1 MEKNLNKPYKGLH
14 TDNHP
19 SEQPKESYRFALN
32 AVNENIV
39 GNQTHLSNEP
49 SNYACT
55 VIPQGFYI
63 IGDKYIEDNESV
75 LFLVNPTTN
84 QQEIGIL
91 KKNNIYA
98 TVVRSS
104 VLGFSL
110 TNQIDCTYRI
120 RRGGEKVVYWVDGNN
135 RPRTFNLTKPQ
146 DFYTQA
152 YKNYLQLGGNPNTY
166 TLEKWDANS
175 FNLIKTYNEIPYFS
189 DVQVLDYG
197 SIKPGS
203 YNFAIQYVDEDLNPT
218 EWINVS
224 NTVNIYND
232 NTGNVYESI
241 RGSYNLHEYQKFPV
255 ANKSIKLWLTNL
267 DTTYPYYRIAI
278 IQANAGTG
286 KVNKVLVA
294 EKQPINVPIFIYAG
308 NDSALTEIDINE
320 IRVDKEN
327 IFKPQ
332 HIEQLENRLVLA
344 NTEGL
349 AYNWCEFQKYASK
362 IDSNLTTKNVILNS
376 VKSDANVKNA
386 KSTFFYRGYMPGE
399 VYSFGIMYIM
409 KDNSLSP
416 VFHIPGKST
425 SNVSSTM
432 DVYEADYIY
441 SDIHSCINSDY
452 WGEDV
457 MGNPLIGQKTRH
469 HKFPLRQDSGIPLI
483 NTSNTTIPFTRYKLR
498 LKITLKPGQTYPVD
512 GLGNPILI
520 DYATLYQ
527 ILGDPVTTQP
537 GVLSINQLGSWIE
550 ILDVTSDVVG
560 HIVQLYPPD
569 YLNVDPTSD
578 IVVTYGSVFD
588 FDYYHEAI
596 LDNTIYDAV
605 TSDIYGIEFSNI
617 EIPHPD
623 VIGFYIM
630 RNQVQDEDKII
641 IDNVI
646 VGPNIKEKEYRAFTH
661 IMPGFTSTKFDDKSV
676 WFFSPEVNYN
686 QKLLQFSHIDP
697 QAFYK
702 TSYIHKPLNWT
713 FATDEDGKS
722 IPGTTAVTGVY
733 IEDAQ
738 VGTSYDKSVHKKRQK
753 DSDGFSLQV
762 GYKNTIFTY
771 EHSVLALGKVST
783 SFVLNGSA
791 NKLING
797 TNYFNVSID
806 NRICMTEFSN
816 TFTPAIFKTTDIFDM
831 AYGPNMTSVNITGG
845 TLLYAALRKGYFD
858 ATNVFHDMGSAYQ
871 DYLTRPYYKEH
882 MRPIYFDNSNVY
894 NNFSVFNGDVQISGF
909 NFITSMFNQLK
920 IERRQAKDSW
930 WKYVIGAVLIVV
942 GVVLTVLGVTA
953 EVGVPLLVGGIG
965 LMAAAA
971 GVWLINSGVKM
982 DDMIAMIDE
991 HYNKGLLSCI
1001 TDAVVF
1007 TQLNITTIGDDCIQ
1021 WFSDRASNLYIE
1033 SRVPFGLRSGNTS
1046 EIPDFV
1052 DGPGPYS
1059 DAVFYRYLTEK
1070 LSVSDRE
1077 QNGGRLYRGFATAE
1091 VYNCNPDY
1099 SRFQLEKSYI
1109 HLPVEY
1115 DCCFGGDVLEK
1126 FPTRVWYSQQSFQE
1140 EKTDNYRNFLPNNY
1154 RDIEGENGEITD
1166 LHKVGNSLFIHTKEA
1181 LWQLPQNIQERTSNE
1196 LISFIGT
1203 GDFFN
1208 IPPKKVVDDNLGS
1221 GGTKHKWSKVKTKYG
1236 VPFISEIENKI
1247 YMQGEGLKDIST
1259 NGNRN
1264 WFENNLR
1271 GFLTQQLYEWT
1282 GTNYPYD
1289 NNPANPMGVGYISC
1303 YDTRYER
1310 LLITKKDFLVINIEE
1325 GLSVESDIEA
1335 QTPTPGSTLLY
1346 NYLGYNTTD
1355 GKFWLGGVYT
1365 YLGSQYSIYLNVITN
1380 FESYPQFFEN
1390 KSWTIS
1396 YSFHTNTWVSYHSY
1410 MPNYYI
1416 HNQSNFYSFKGNSNN
1431 IWKHNTEGHYQTFYG
1446 TYFPHI
1452 IEYVSVSNPIQTR
1465 IFDDITFITD
1475 ARKYDGVLKQYAD
1488 VEDVTYNK
1496 ITLYNSKQS
1505 SGEQT
1510 MIVKDTEAVLSDY
1523 LLHQTVNNPGEILI
1537 DRNERDW
1544 SINQLRDYV
1553 TDYTKPLFSQNWN
1566 DTQNSYFI
1574 DKVPNTSIIDFNKSW
1589 EQLQS
1594 FRDKFLIIRLKFDN
1608 FADVNLITQYTIETE
1623 NKSER

>member
-32 AVNENIV
+32 AVNESVV
-39 GNQTHLSNEP
+39 GDQTHLSNEP

-55 VIPQGFYI
+55 VIPQGFYV
-63 IGDKYIEDNESV
+63 IGDRYIEDNESV

-84 QQEIGIL
+84 QQQIGIL
-91 KKNNIYA
+91 RKSNIYQ
-98 TVVRSS
+98 TVVSS
-104 VLGFSL
+104 LALGFKI
-110 TNQIDCTYRI
+110 TNQIDCTYRL
-120 RRGGEKVVYWVDGNN
+120 RRGGEKVIYWVDGYNN
-135 RPRTFNLTKPQ
+135 PRTFNLSKPQ

-152 YKNYLQLGGNPNTY
+152 YRNYLEVGGNPNTY
-166 TLEKWDANS
+166 AFEKWDVNS
-175 FNLIKTYNEIPYFS
+175 FNLVKTYNKIPYFS

-197 SIKPGS
+197 NIKPGS

-241 RGSYNLHEYQKFPV
+241 RGSYDLHEYQKFPV
-255 ANKSIKLWLTNL
+255 ANKSIKLWLANL

-294 EKQPINVPIFIYAG
+294 EKQPINVGIFTYTG
-308 NDSALTEIDINE
+308 NDAALAEIDINE
-320 IRVDKEN
+320 IRVDKED

-332 HIEQLENRLVLA
+332 HIEQLENRLILA

-362 IDSNLTTKNVILNS
+362 IDSDLATKNVILNS
-376 VKSDANVKNA
+376 IESQANVKNA

-416 VFHIPGKST
+416 VFHIPGKSVA
-425 SNVSSTM
+425 NVGSTM
-432 DVYEADYIY
+432 GVYEANYIY
-441 SDIHSCINSDY
+441 SDIHNCINNDY
-452 WGEDV
+452 WGVDV
-457 MGNPLIGQKTRH
+457 MGNALLGEKTRH
-469 HKFPLRQDSGIPLI
+469 HKFPLRQDSGIQLI
-483 NTSNTTIPFTRYKLR
+483 NNTNVAIAFTRYRLR
-498 LKITLKPGQTYPVD
+498 LKITLKAGQVYPLD
-512 GLGNPILI
+512 GLGNPIII
-520 DYATLYQ
+520 DYATLFQ

-537 GVLSINQLGSWIE
+537 GVLTINDIGSWIE
-550 ILDVTSDVVG
+550 VLDVTSSIPG
-560 HIVQLYPPD
+560 HIVQLFPPD

-578 IVVTYGSVFD
+578 IVVTYGAVFD
-588 FDYYHEAI
+588 FEYFYEAVP
-596 LDNTIYDAV
+596 DNTIYSA
-605 TSDIYGIEFSNI
+605 TSSDIYGIEFSNI
-617 EIPHPD
+617 EVPHPD
-623 VIGFYIM
+623 VIGFYIV
-630 RNQVQDEDKII
+630 RNQVEDGDKII
-641 IDNVI
+641 VDNVI
-646 VGPNIKEKEYRAFTH
+646 VGPTIKENEYRAFTH
-661 IMPGFTSTKFDDKSV
+661 IMPGFPSTKFDDKSV

-686 QKLLQFSHIDP
+686 QKLLQFNHIDP
-697 QAFYK
+697 QAYYK
-702 TSYIHKPLNWT
+702 TAYIHKPLNWT
-713 FATDEDGKS
+713 YATDEDGDAVAGGMA
-722 IPGTTAVTGVY
+722 IPGVFV
-733 IEDAQ
+733 EDVQ

-762 GYKNTIFTY
+762 GYKNTTFNYVHTP
-771 EHSVLALGKVST
+771 LTLGRVST

-816 TFTPAIFKTTDIFDM
+816 TFNPAIFKTADVYDIS
-831 AYGPNMTSVNITGG
+831 YGPSVTVATTTGG
-845 TLLYAALRKGYFD
+845 TLVYAALRRGWFD
-858 ATNVFHDMGSAYQ
+858 DFNVFHDMDFAYQ

-882 MRPIYFDNSNVY
+882 MRPIYFGQNTVY
-894 NNFSVFNGDVQISGF
+894 NNFRVFNGDVQISGF
-909 NFITSMFNQLK
+909 NFITSVFNQLK
-920 IERRQAKDSW
+920 IQRRKAKDSL
-930 WKYVIGAVLIVV
+930 WKYIVGAVLVVV
-942 GVVLTVLGVTA
+942 GVVLTVLGVTS
-953 EVGVPLLVGGIG
+953 EVGVPILVGGIG

-971 GVWLINSGVKM
+971 GVWLINSGVKL

-991 HYNKGLLSCI
+991 HYNKGLLQCI
-1001 TDAVVF
+1001 VDDSVF
-1007 TQLNITTIGDDCIQ
+1007 VQENVPVIGDDCIQ
-1021 WFSDRASNLYIE
+1021 WFADRATNIYIE
-1033 SRVPFGLRSGNTS
+1033 SRVPFGLRSGNTT
-1046 EIPDFV
+1046 EIPDFI

-1059 DAVFYRYLTEK
+1059 DAVYYRYLSEK
-1070 LSVSDRE
+1070 LTVPDRE

-1115 DCCFGGDVLEK
+1115 DCCFAGDVLER

-1181 LWQLPQNIQERTSNE
+1181 LWQLPQNIQERTNSE

-1208 IPPKKVVDDNLGS
+1208 IPPKKIVDDNLGS

-1247 YMQGEGLKDIST
+1247 YMQGEGLKDISI
-1259 NGNRN
+1259 NGNRD
-1264 WFENNLR
+1264 WFEGNLKSY
-1271 GFLTQQLYEWT
+1271 LVQQLFDWT
-1282 GTNYPYD
+1282 GYTYPYD
-1289 NNPANPMGVGYISC
+1289 NNPANPMGVGYLSC

-1310 LLITKKDFLVINIEE
+1310 LLFTKRDFLVRNIEE
-1325 GLSVESDIEA
+1325 GLNIESIIVGESPA
-1335 QTPTPGSTLLY
+1335 PGSTFLY
-1346 NYLGYNTTD
+1346 NVLGYSAYD
-1355 GKFWLGGVYT
+1355 GRFWLGGVYDFM
-1365 YLGSQYSIYLNVITN
+1365 GSEYTIYTSLIEN
-1380 FESYPQFFEN
+1380 FEDYPQYFEN

-1410 MPNYYI
+1410 LPNYYI
-1416 HNQSNFYSFKGNSNN
+1416 HNQSNFYSFRAGSRN
-1431 IWKHNTEGHYQTFYG
+1431 IWKHNTEGNYQTFYG
-1446 TYFPHI
+1446 TYYPHI

-1465 IFDDITFITD
+1465 IFDDITFITE
-1475 ARKYDGVLKQYAD
+1475 ARKYDATLKQYAD
-1488 VEDVTYNK
+1488 VEEVTHNK
-1496 ITLYNSKQS
+1496 IILYNSKQS

-1510 MIVKDTEAVLSDY
+1510 MVVKDTEAIISDY

-1537 DRNERDW
+1537 DRNERNW

-1553 TDYTKPLFSQNWN
+1553 IDYAKPLFSQRWTDIQN
-1566 DTQNSYFI
+1566 DYFI
-1574 DKVPNTSIIDFNKSW
+1574 DKVPNLSIIDFNKPW

-1594 FRDKFLIIRLKFDN
+1594 FRDKFLVIRLKFDN
-1608 FADVNLITQYTIETE
+1608 FADVNLITQYSIETE